1 MTMKGERPSQA
12 TGVKFSST
20 PQGTR
25 WETEVVAKEEEE
37 TISV

>member
-1 MTMKGERPSQA
+1 MKGERASSA

-25 WETEVVAKEEEE
+25 CVMEVVAKDEEE
-37 TISV
+37 TMSV